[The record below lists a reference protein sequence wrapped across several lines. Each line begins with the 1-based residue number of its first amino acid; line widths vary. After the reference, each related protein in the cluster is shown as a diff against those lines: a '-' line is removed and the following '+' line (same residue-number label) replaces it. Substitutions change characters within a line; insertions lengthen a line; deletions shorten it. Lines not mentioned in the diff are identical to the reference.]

1 MGVQGTSC
9 KDGNVQYLDLSQ
21 GHKAVYKEFVF
32 FLTGGRRVCTHVSAS
47 ACRIQE
53 RVLDPLELELQAV
66 VSHLMWVLRTE
77 LGSSPRVL
85 CVLNN

>member
-32 FLTGGRRVCTHVSAS
+32 FFGYFFILLFVKKRREEIGVKITKK
-47 ACRIQE
+47 I
-53 RVLDPLELELQAV
+53 PYLQFRAE
-66 VSHLMWVLRTE
+66 TFT
-77 LGSSPRVL
+77 
-85 CVLNN
+85 